1 MGACRKM
8 PIFVDMCSADS
19 AGGCRHLSAAPRED
33 SHNAR
38 AAFRACHQRSL
49 VKPDDNNRNH
59 RNHRNH
65 RNPETDSKYLKMIQD
80 DTNNSF
86 MWTETYILY
95 HLLNMWQLCGNYVN
109 FYSKNPRQTQLA
121 LRLKRSLSWS
131 SPALV
136 KGMAGM
142 AACTGWWIDFC
153 CSSPSVIL
161 GPSRPAMHLLAVSCV
176 EIILPAPS

>member
-95 HLLNMWQLCGNYVN
+95 HLLNMWQLCEFLQQKSSTNTAGSS
-109 FYSKNPRQTQLA
+109 FEA
-121 LRLKRSLSWS
+121 LLVLILSCACQGHGGHGSLHWMVDRFLLQQSLSHPWS
-131 SPALV
+131 
-136 KGMAGM
+136 
-142 AACTGWWIDFC
+142 I
-153 CSSPSVIL
+153 
-161 GPSRPAMHLLAVSCV
+161 
-176 EIILPAPS
+176 

>member
-86 MWTETYILY
+86 M
-95 HLLNMWQLCGNYVN
+95 
-109 FYSKNPRQTQLA
+109 
-121 LRLKRSLSWS
+121 
-131 SPALV
+131 
-136 KGMAGM
+136 
-142 AACTGWWIDFC
+142 
-153 CSSPSVIL
+153 
-161 GPSRPAMHLLAVSCV
+161 
-176 EIILPAPS
+176 